1 MITRVI
7 LRVPN
12 FPTYFSTCFGNEGSI
27 IDPLTRA
34 MWVMSDSWEAS
45 MNSIS
50 AQMHLGQ
57 KGGKFM

>member
-1 MITRVI
+1 
-7 LRVPN
+7 
-12 FPTYFSTCFGNEGSI
+12 
-27 IDPLTRA
+27 

>member
-1 MITRVI
+1 MITCVI

-34 MWVMSDSWEAS
+34 VSHVGFMGGIDEQHQRADAS
-45 MNSIS
+45 G
-50 AQMHLGQ
+50 A
-57 KGGKFM
+57 KRW